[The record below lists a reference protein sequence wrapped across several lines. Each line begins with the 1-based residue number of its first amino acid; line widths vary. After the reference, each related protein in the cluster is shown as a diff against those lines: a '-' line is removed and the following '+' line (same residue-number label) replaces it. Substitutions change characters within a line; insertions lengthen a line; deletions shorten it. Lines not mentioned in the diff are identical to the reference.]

1 MVAPATKYRSV
12 FRRLETDAEL
22 RRRLVAVIGNRSIVY
37 LGGEQLD
44 EVAWQYAKLQRRI
57 VEDEK

>member
-1 MVAPATKYRSV
+1 MLVQPTNYRSV
-12 FRRLETDAEL
+12 YRRLETDAEL

-44 EVAWQYAKLQRRI
+44 DVAWQYAKIQRRI
-57 VEDEK
+57 VEDER

>member
-1 MVAPATKYRSV
+1 MHASPRRRAV
-12 FRRLETDAEL
+12 FRRLETDSEL
-22 RRRLVAVIGNRSIVY
+22 RRRIIAAIGNRSIVY

-57 VEDEK
+57 VEDHV